1 MVRTKFCVTT
11 CKVLLGT
18 SLAFSGLNAVDIDVN
33 GENTGNLGSFS
44 KPKTSTSSASGDY
57 IYNNQLKAGETANF
71 VFNYTTSFAK
81 QSNKIILGINEDY
94 FNRVDFNT
102 KDEKVNINVGAGSI
116 KLEGGQSLTD
126 PQSFSNTHIVASNT
140 NIVAGLNNFT
150 LTGAKVDVG
159 RSITGSFFLKASNG
173 ESTIKGDAS
182 FYYGTILEIG
192 FTQEG
197 LITSENSGVNG
208 RKLYTFEPI
217 IENTSASL
225 SINGNLDLSG
235 GLTFFNGHLLNPNQA
250 LINVSKNVNLGT
262 LTDTTTPAEMNI
274 GIPAE
279 MNIDI
284 PAEMNIV
291 SNRRILSFDKAK
303 LISVSGS
310 NNTIQVSNNFAE
322 NTNNLLNAYMVVDSK
337 TYFSDLSNKLNN
349 ISTTNQTSKGITA
362 ISTSPFPGNEVKEV
376 KFQMGEVL
384 INLSTEG
391 LVNYSLSMDKNSKN
405 LYISGGATAKVLDNR
420 VKENLGISILK
431 ALIDQIG
438 AWDYSELGPGVVTT
452 IRSNVDKAYDMLDD
466 EMNKYTANV
475 TFNDTID
482 GINTGI
488 IEDGKITIKQPDNN
502 MLFLNRLGRPTPA
515 VTFADV
521 IDSGLFRLGNNIY
534 VTDFD
539 SNDRV
544 NVARNNDGS
553 VKANAQY
560 NAYQLVANKAA
571 YDALKAS
578 NAPDK
583 TALDFTRNDIF
594 AQNSVEGRSVTGVNI
609 KAQNQNIV
617 ARYLD
622 NLENK
627 IKGRTN
633 SAGELYEE
641 KDLHTQDVGEFKTSK
656 DGGRTGLLVDKNG
669 KTIAYDNS
677 KIFEELALIKFT
689 DGFADALGL
698 GVSEAANS
706 IANANSAISSINS
719 VINIA
724 SDVSINSRIAMLN
737 NPYGTY
743 ALKYNGLKFANIASD
758 ITPNYV
764 DSYTNGFW
772 ANVFGGINRIGGNN
786 GGIYGLNLGLDKA
799 INDNVLL
806 GAFFTYANAEIK
818 DNYLRQKS
826 NNFQLGIYSNIQVT
840 PLWGLNLKAFGQL
853 SPTDQ
858 NRGDT
863 FGDFYDSTFKR
874 KTFGL
879 NANIGRAFNLQED
892 TFIIKPFVGANYYLT
907 YTPKYS
913 ESGNGNNPY
922 SINKTSNSNLSLELG
937 AEFRKYFN
945 KQNYFFIIPK
955 IEQYLVNNGG
965 NFTASLAGFTLPNID
980 SSNKKKIYGQAIIG
994 GNFNLRKNFSVNANV
1009 GIKQILANK
1018 VDNKGETY
1026 AIGQLGFEYKF

>member
-81 QSNKIILGINEDY
+81 QSNKIIFGINDDRFYE
-94 FNRVDFNT
+94 VDFNT

-116 KLEGGQSLTD
+116 KLGYEPEEGLITIPLYD
-126 PQSFSNTHIVASNT
+126 YTV
-140 NIVAGLNNFT
+140 VGLNNFT
-150 LTGAKVDVG
+150 LTGAKVET
-159 RSITGSFFLKASNG
+159 SPLFLKASNG

-182 FYYGTILEIG
+182 FNGTILEIG

-225 SINGNLDLSG
+225 SINGNLDLVTSDG
-235 GLTFFNGHLLNPNQA
+235 VDSALFFNGHLLNPNQA

-262 LTDTTTPAEMNI
+262 IRDTTGLINTPA
-274 GIPAE
+274 GI
-279 MNIDI
+279 
-284 PAEMNIV
+284 NIV
-291 SNRRILSFDKAK
+291 SNRRILSFDNAK

-362 ISTSPFPGNEVKEV
+362 IAKTNTPFKGNEV

-420 VKENLGISILK
+420 VKENLGISILQALQKQIRYWSLIYDPDSFAGMFSTSNNNVQK
-431 ALIDQIG
+431 A
-438 AWDYSELGPGVVTT
+438 
-452 IRSNVDKAYDMLDD
+452 NDMLND

-488 IEDGKITIKQPDNN
+488 IEDGKITIKQPDI
-502 MLFLNRLGRPTPA
+502 LFEFRPLP
-515 VTFADV
+515 TFADV

-560 NAYQLVANKAA
+560 NAYQLVANRAA